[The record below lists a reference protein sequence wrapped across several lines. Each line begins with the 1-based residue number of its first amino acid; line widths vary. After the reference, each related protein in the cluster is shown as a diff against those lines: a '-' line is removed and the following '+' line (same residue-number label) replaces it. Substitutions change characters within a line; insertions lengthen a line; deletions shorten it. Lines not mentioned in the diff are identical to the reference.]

1 MQRILSTPSFE
12 AGGVN
17 VSKSVLHSFYFVAPE
32 QTSM

>member
-1 MQRILSTPSFE
+1 MQRMISPPSFE

-17 VSKSVLHSFYFVAPE
+17 VSKRVLHNFYFVAPE